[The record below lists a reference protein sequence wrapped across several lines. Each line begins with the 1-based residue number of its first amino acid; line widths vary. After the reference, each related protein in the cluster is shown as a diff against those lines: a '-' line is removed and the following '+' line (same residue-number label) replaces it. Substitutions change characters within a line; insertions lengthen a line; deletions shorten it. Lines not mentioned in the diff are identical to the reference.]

1 MKNINRVI
9 VSGNL
14 IRSPELRHTPSGL
27 AVLNI
32 GVAVNDSRKNHST
45 GEWEEYPNY
54 LDCVMMGDR
63 AEKIA
68 PMLSKGQKVCIEG
81 KLRWSQWESKDGSK
95 RSKVEIIVDQIEFM
109 SRKEGEAER
118 VQPEPDTSVYDE
130 VYADSD
136 IPF

>member
-14 IRSPELRHTPSGL
+14 TREPELRHTPSGL

-32 GVAVNDSRKNHST
+32 GVAVNDSRKNQNT

-54 LDCVMMGDR
+54 IDCVVMGDR
-63 AEKIA
+63 AEKLA
-68 PMLSKGQKVCIEG
+68 NMLHKGQKVCVEG
-81 KLRWSQWESKDGSK
+81 KLRYSSWEKEGQK
-95 RSKVEIIVDQIEFM
+95 RSKIEVNVDQIEFM
-109 SRKEGEAER
+109 SRR
-118 VQPEPDTSVYDE
+118 DDEPQVDTSLYDE
-130 VYADSD
+130 D

>member
-14 IRSPELRHTPSGL
+14 TREPELRHTPSGL

-32 GVAVNDSRKNHST
+32 GVAVNDSRKNQNT

-54 LDCVMMGDR
+54 IDCVVMGDR
-63 AEKIA
+63 AEKLA
-68 PMLSKGQKVCIEG
+68 NMLHKGQKVCVEG
-81 KLRWSQWESKDGSK
+81 KLRYSQWEKEGQK
-95 RSKVEIIVDQIEFM
+95 RSKIEVNVDQIEFM
-109 SRKEGEAER
+109 SRR
-118 VQPEPDTSVYDE
+118 DDEPQADTSLYDD

>member
-9 VSGNL
+9 ISGNL
-14 IRSPELRHTPSGL
+14 TREPELRRTQSGFQIL
-27 AVLNI
+27 GI
-32 GVAVNDSRKNHST
+32 GIAVNDSRKNQST
-45 GEWEEYPNY
+45 GEWEDYANY
-54 LDCVMMGDR
+54 LDCTVLGDR
-63 AEKIA
+63 AEKLA
-68 PMLSKGQKVCIEG
+68 QMLHKGMKVCIDG
-81 KLRWSQWESKDGSK
+81 KLRWSQWEREGQK

-130 VYADSD
+130 D